1 MLLLLLL
8 LFVCLAFFGF
18 LFLIGFSLTIRNISW
33 ILPFSIQINISISNK
48 KRFSQSLVRD
58 SCRIEFSV
66 SNTRRFRIVR
76 LFEALVNLLF
86 TQRDLGTGKQRNK
99 KVEIP
104 GADPGVVQS
113 SLPNEMKIA

>member
-1 MLLLLLL
+1 MDSS
-8 LFVCLAFFGF
+8 FFH
-18 LFLIGFSLTIRNISW
+18 SNIS
-33 ILPFSIQINISISNK
+33 NSNK
-48 KRFSQSLVRD
+48 RRFSKSLVRD

-66 SNTRRFRIVR
+66 SNIRRFRIVC

-113 SLPNEMKIA
+113 NLPNEMKIA